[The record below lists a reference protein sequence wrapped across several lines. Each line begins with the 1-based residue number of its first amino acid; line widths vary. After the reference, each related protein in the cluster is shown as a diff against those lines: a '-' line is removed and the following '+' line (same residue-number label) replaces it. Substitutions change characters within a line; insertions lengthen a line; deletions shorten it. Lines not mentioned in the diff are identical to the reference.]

1 MKYQNSDFLTENVHL
16 RSTPQNAKQA
26 YNKIVCLCEQET
38 RRDPRANRLYVAPLS
53 KRRNRLVKMYWA
65 FRKAEQNNKEA
76 KQ

>member
-16 RSTPQNAKQA
+16 WSTPQNAKQA

-65 FRKAEQNNKEA
+65 FRKAEQRNEEA
-76 KQ
+76 NA

>member
-65 FRKAEQNNKEA
+65 FRKAEQNNKEV

>member
-1 MKYQNSDFLTENVHL
+1 MKYQNSDFLTENIHL

-26 YNKIVCLCEQET
+26 YNKIVCLREQET

-65 FRKAEQNNKEA
+65 FRKAEQRNKEA
-76 KQ
+76 NA

>member
-65 FRKAEQNNKEA
+65 FRNREQEGEQKHA
-76 KQ
+76 

>member
-65 FRKAEQNNKEA
+65 FRKAEQRNEEA
-76 KQ
+76 KA

>member
-38 RRDPRANRLYVAPLS
+38 RRDPRANKMYVATLS
-53 KRRNRLVKMYWA
+53 KRRERLVKMYWA
-65 FRKAEQNNKEA
+65 FRNREQKGEQKNA
-76 KQ
+76 